1 MTYELALLTE
11 QASTAHWGWTI
22 AFFLWFIGLAGM
34 CLFLNF
40 WVRSKLVLV
49 ASTVSAIVGTLFV
62 VSHLG
67 RILNLPLALVKSIV
81 TGRFNGGSW
90 MFIGICLLTVL
101 CIACCVQLLLAWKSA
116 EKAEALLNNR
126 ALLVFNAAL
135 GFAATAYSGF
145 LLTQAEGVALWNT
158 AVLPVLW
165 IASGLSCAVGLVE
178 ILESRRRLP
187 HAGWIGTTAVL
198 AHLGEAFILFAFV
211 HVAIAT
217 GTSGAV
223 AGAESLVGGENAL
236 LFWGGAVGLGLVVPF
251 ALGFVRSDA
260 AKLAAGSAAILG
272 ALFLRASVLF
282 ASVYDPV
289 IF

>member
-34 CLFLNF
+34 GLFLNF

-67 RILNLPLALVKSIV
+67 RMLNLPLALVKSIV

-116 EKAEALLNNR
+116 EKAEALLNNH

-165 IASGLSCAVGLVE
+165 IASGLSYN
-178 ILESRRRLP
+178 
-187 HAGWIGTTAVL
+187 
-198 AHLGEAFILFAFV
+198 FV
-211 HVAIAT
+211 
-217 GTSGAV
+217 
-223 AGAESLVGGENAL
+223 
-236 LFWGGAVGLGLVVPF
+236 
-251 ALGFVRSDA
+251 
-260 AKLAAGSAAILG
+260 
-272 ALFLRASVLF
+272 
-282 ASVYDPV
+282 
-289 IF
+289 

>member
-1 MTYELALLTE
+1 MTYEFALLTE

-34 CLFLNF
+34 GLFLNF
-40 WVRSKLVLV
+40 WVRSKLVLL
-49 ASTVSAIVGTLFV
+49 ASTVAAIAGTLFV

-67 RILNLPLALVKSIV
+67 RMLNLPLALLKSIA
-81 TGRFNGGSW
+81 TGRFNGTSW

-101 CIACCVQLLLAWKSA
+101 CIACCLQLLAVWKSPQ
-116 EKAEALLNNR
+116 KAEALLNSR

-145 LLTQAEGVALWNT
+145 LLTQAEGIALWNT

-178 ILESRRRLP
+178 ILESRGRLP
-187 HAGWIGTTAVL
+187 HASWVGTTATL
-198 AHLGEAFILFAFV
+198 AHLGEAFVLFAFV
-211 HVAIAT
+211 HVALAA
-217 GTSGAV
+217 GTPGAV
-223 AGAESLVGGENAL
+223 TGAASLVSGDNAL
-236 LFWGGAVGLGLVVPF
+236 LFWGGAVGLGLVFPF
-251 ALGFVRSDA
+251 ALGFVKSDA

-282 ASVYDPV
+282 AGVFDPV

>member
-1 MTYELALLTE
+1 M
-11 QASTAHWGWTI
+11 
-22 AFFLWFIGLAGM
+22 
-34 CLFLNF
+34 
-40 WVRSKLVLV
+40 
-49 ASTVSAIVGTLFV
+49 
-62 VSHLG
+62 
-67 RILNLPLALVKSIV
+67 KSIV

-116 EKAEALLNNR
+116 EKAEALLNNH

-217 GTSGAV
+217 GTPGAV
-223 AGAESLVGGENAL
+223 AGAES
-236 LFWGGAVGLGLVVPF
+236 P
-251 ALGFVRSDA
+251 SSA
-260 AKLAAGSAAILG
+260 AKTRCSSWGWRRRAGPRRALRARVRQERRREARRRLRSHPRRTPPARVRPLCGRLRPRDLLMRFLKREAQAGPTGNAAGPLFSSIFSHSAMDG
-272 ALFLRASVLF
+272 TTGQVR
-282 ASVYDPV
+282 
-289 IF
+289 